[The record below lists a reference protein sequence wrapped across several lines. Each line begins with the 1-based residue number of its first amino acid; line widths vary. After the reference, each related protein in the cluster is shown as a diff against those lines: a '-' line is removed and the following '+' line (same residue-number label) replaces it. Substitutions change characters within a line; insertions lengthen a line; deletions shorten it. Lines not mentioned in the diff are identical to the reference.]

1 MCGKCYLQL
10 IQAHPS
16 KDLGQTWKT
25 WFSDAV
31 VIPGRNSF
39 VEGFIGAQT
48 RKNSHMET
56 TNQIQMHKTLENAVH
71 FPTCLYDW
79 LRLKYRNFPT
89 KITLAKTVT
98 EANAHFCHNL
108 KIWCFIFAWV
118 QMISLLVSWET
129 LICVASQHRTIVT
142 WTPFNYYLICWA
154 WNCCY
159 PFAAHIDSVAK
170 MRLSFQK
177 AGFLGANL
185 TVTMAAL
192 RQMLVTLAISSLW
205 AINKQ
210 THAQST
216 ESYLVLHI
224 TRNMI
229 WWWMIV

>member
-1 MCGKCYLQL
+1 MTG
-10 IQAHPS
+10 
-16 KDLGQTWKT
+16 
-25 WFSDAV
+25 SDSNIA
-31 VIPGRNSF
+31 IFR
-39 VEGFIGAQT
+39 
-48 RKNSHMET
+48 
-56 TNQIQMHKTLENAVH
+56 
-71 FPTCLYDW
+71 
-79 LRLKYRNFPT
+79 LRLLWQRLSQRQMRT
-89 KITLAKTVT
+89 SAIIW
-98 EANAHFCHNL
+98 

-224 TRNMI
+224 TRKYDLMVNDSI
-229 WWWMIV
+229 R

>member
-39 VEGFIGAQT
+39 VEGFIWC
-48 RKNSHMET
+48 
-56 TNQIQMHKTLENAVH
+56 TNTEKLHTWRLTIRFRCTKTLENAVH

-108 KIWCFIFAWV
+108 KNL
-118 QMISLLVSWET
+118 MLH
-129 LICVASQHRTIVT
+129 IC
-142 WTPFNYYLICWA
+142 
-154 WNCCY
+154 
-159 PFAAHIDSVAK
+159 
-170 MRLSFQK
+170 M
-177 AGFLGANL
+177 GANDFPFGQL
-185 TVTMAAL
+185 GNSNLCGKSASNYSDMN
-192 RQMLVTLAISSLW
+192 AI
-205 AINKQ
+205 
-210 THAQST
+210 
-216 ESYLVLHI
+216 
-224 TRNMI
+224 
-229 WWWMIV
+229 